1 MRKTVWIAG
10 WIMLA
15 GLAVPATMRA
25 QMDMPAGSAT
35 SQSSPAKAFDAM
47 LSNYEKEFM
56 GAAKAMPE
64 DKYNFAPQTAAIPGS
79 KYDGVRTFAE
89 QAKHVAQA
97 NFSYFALA
105 GGIKPDVDVRSI
117 GLLKSKDE
125 IVAALAAS
133 FAFGHKAFATLTE
146 KNAFDAVK
154 GPMPGTRSTMA
165 AAGVAHGFD
174 HYGQL
179 VEYLRMNGIVPP
191 ASAM

>member
-1 MRKTVWIAG
+1 MKKIWIAG
-10 WIMLA
+10 LA
-15 GLAVPATMRA
+15 LMVVICGQARMQA

-35 SQSSPAKAFDAM
+35 SQGSPSKAFDAM

-56 GAAKAMPE
+56 GAARAMPA
-64 DKYNFAPQTAAIPGS
+64 DKYDFAPQTASIPGS
-79 KYDGVRTFAE
+79 KFDGVRTFAE

-97 NFSYFALA
+97 NFYYFGMA
-105 GGIKPDVDVRSI
+105 GGMKPDTDVKAI
-117 GLLKSKDE
+117 ATLKTKDE

-133 FAFGHKAFATLTE
+133 FAFGHKAFGTLTE
-146 KNAFDAVK
+146 KNAFETVK
-154 GPMPGTRSTMA
+154 GPMSGTRATMA

-179 VEYLRMNGIVPP
+179 VEYLRMNGIIPP